1 MAFILFVEG
10 KTEQKV
16 IAGFLKRWL
25 DARLS
30 RPVRI
35 NPVKFE
41 GWAELVKDLSI
52 KTDLYLQKNDV
63 IAVISI
69 MDIYGPTIYPPK
81 KTNVRDRYEW
91 GKEHLESKV
100 NKDKYFHFFAVH
112 EFEAWLLSDPAI
124 FPAEIKKTISS
135 LNKAPEDIDDDTP
148 PAKLLNKLY
157 QKTTGRN
164 YKKIT
169 HGEDLFKK
177 LDPNIVY
184 EKCPYF
190 KELLDKMLELAKAAG
205 Y

>member
-10 KTEQKV
+10 KTEKMA

-25 DARLS
+25 DNRLS
-30 RPVRI
+30 KPVGI
-35 NPVKFE
+35 KPIKFE
-41 GWAELVKDLSI
+41 GWAELVKDLS
-52 KTDLYLQKNDV
+52 KKAGLYLQKNDV

-69 MDIYGPTIYPPK
+69 MDLYGPTIYPPE
-81 KTNVRDRYEW
+81 KTTVQNRCEW
-91 GKEHLESKV
+91 GKKHLESKV
-100 NKDKYFHFFAVH
+100 NKDRYFHFFAVH

-124 FPAEIKKTISS
+124 FPSEIKKTIFS

-157 QKTTGRN
+157 QKNSGRN

-169 HGEDLFKK
+169 HGKDLFKK
-177 LDPNIVY
+177 LDPNIAY

-190 KELLDKMLELAKAAG
+190 KELLDKMLELAIAAG

>member
-10 KTEQKV
+10 KTEKTA
-16 IAGFLKRWL
+16 IAEFLKRWL
-25 DARLS
+25 DTRLS
-30 RPVRI
+30 KPVGI
-35 NPVKFE
+35 KPVKFE
-41 GWAELVKDLSI
+41 GWAELVKDLP
-52 KTDLYLQKNDV
+52 KKAGLYLQKNDV

-69 MDIYGPTIYPPK
+69 MDLYGPTIYTSK
-81 KTNVRDRYEW
+81 KTKARDRYKW
-91 GKEHLESKV
+91 GKQHLESKV
-100 NKDKYFHFFAVH
+100 NKDRYFHFFAVH
-112 EFEAWLLSDPAI
+112 EFEAWLFSDPAI

-148 PAKLLNKLY
+148 PAKRLNKLY
-157 QKTTGRN
+157 QNTTGRN

-169 HGEDLFKK
+169 HGKDLFKK
-177 LDPNIVY
+177 LDPNIAY